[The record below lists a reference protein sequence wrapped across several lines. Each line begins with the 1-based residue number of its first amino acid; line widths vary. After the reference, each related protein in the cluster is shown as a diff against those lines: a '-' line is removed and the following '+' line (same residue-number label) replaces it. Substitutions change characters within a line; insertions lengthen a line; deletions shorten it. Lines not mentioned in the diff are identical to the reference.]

1 MPETIWLT
9 AQAKAIELQARLDA
23 QPEGVSVG
31 FAPRR
36 EYPGPVVLNKALLLE
51 GGGATLWALVGPVLT
66 VRAAVRLRNL
76 RIEVTSDAL
85 TADAAACAIIV
96 APGGHLTLED
106 VEVRGLVRGLPQE
119 EGVWHYPHGL
129 ALGGI
134 APGVAH
140 HWRLSLR
147 VPADCMIESQISG
160 LKVTPSEL
168 RAGVNDLQVHID
180 HLPRDFLIDGH
191 LLLSTAALRRRIA
204 VTAYAD
210 ESPGA
215 PRGQGQVIWAP
226 PVKPARPTIEPTV
239 PPPPS
244 PSPAPIAPASTLPE
258 SSTRAAP
265 VPSAPSLDPTPVR
278 RPVGDKAPR
287 LRRDQLPNGLFANM
301 GSLTTR
307 TDPEPSATPPP
318 ATILGEIFRAGDV
331 QPQSP
336 DSPSAPS
343 AAQVSSVESDS
354 GATGNGIDHASQRVI
369 TGTPKTARKQ
379 QRSVPT
385 PAIFDGSDSASTSAP
400 IETPNPVAPPPQPRP
415 LEDRDAASKKR
426 RRSASLPV
434 KFGDG
439 FKTPGS

>member
-9 AQAKAIELQARLDA
+9 DQNNAAELQARLDA
-23 QPEGVSVG
+23 QPEGASMGLV
-31 FAPRR
+31 PRR
-36 EYPGPVVLNKALLLE
+36 EYPGPVVLNKALVLE
-51 GGGATLWALVGPVLT
+51 GNGATLWALAGPVLT
-66 VRAAVRLRNL
+66 VRATVRLCNL
-76 RIEVTSDAL
+76 RIEITSDAL

-96 APGGHLTLED
+96 APGGHLTLEN
-106 VEVRGLVRGLPQE
+106 VEVRGLIQGLPQE
-119 EGVWHYPHGL
+119 EGVWHYPHSL

-140 HWRLSLR
+140 HWRFSLQ
-147 VPADCMIESQISG
+147 VPTVCTIESQISG

-168 RAGVNDLQVHID
+168 CAGVNNLQVQID
-180 HLPRDFLIDGH
+180 ALSRDFLIDGY

-215 PRGQGQVIWAP
+215 PRGQGQVLWAP
-226 PVKPARPTIEPTV
+226 PVESLPPIVEPTAPLAS
-239 PPPPS
+239 PPPE
-244 PSPAPIAPASTLPE
+244 PIAPGSTPPE
-258 SSTRAAP
+258 SSTSTAP
-265 VPSAPSLDPTPVR
+265 VPSAPSLEPTPVC
-278 RPVGDKAPR
+278 RPRGDKTSR

-301 GSLTTR
+301 GSLTMR
-307 TDPEPSATPPP
+307 TDPEPSATPLP
-318 ATILGEIFRAGDV
+318 ATLPGEIFLAGDV

-343 AAQVSSVESDS
+343 AAQVSSMESDS
-354 GATGNGIDHASQRVI
+354 GSTGNGIDHAGQFVI

-400 IETPNPVAPPPQPRP
+400 IETASPVAPPPQPCP
-415 LEDRDAASKKR
+415 LEDRDAALKKR

-439 FKTPGS
+439 FKSPGS